1 MQPYRY
7 EELSWPQVREAVRRD
22 PVVVLPVGTTEQHGP
37 HLPLMTDYLTAG
49 RIAEAAV
56 QRLAEQAGAD
66 GPPALV
72 MHPVPYSFNEH
83 HLDYPGTIAIDAHT
97 IIDYLAC
104 IGRSLAHHGFR
115 HLVLFNGHG
124 SNVPF
129 IDIAARLVNNQTEAI
144 CAALSWWSLL
154 HPEDLSWRESAYPGG
169 FSHAC
174 EAETS
179 LILHLQG
186 DLVDMTKAVKA
197 MDEVQRSEHIFWDLA
212 KGGPVNFQEFFSRNS
227 STGIQGDPTLATSEK
242 GKVLADAATGHL
254 ASFLLEFRAR
264 EIRPRR
270 DFHDRPQ
277 PALR

>member
-1 MQPYRY
+1 MQTYRY
-7 EELSWPQVREAVRRD
+7 EELSWPQVREAVAQD

-37 HLPLMTDYLTAG
+37 HLPLMTDYVTAG
-49 RIAEAAV
+49 GIADSAV
-56 QRLAEQAGAD
+56 RRLAEEAGEGA
-66 GPPALV
+66 PPALV
-72 MHPVPYSFNEH
+72 MHPVAYSFNEH

-115 HLVLFNGHG
+115 HIVLYNGHG
-124 SNVPF
+124 SNAPF
-129 IDIAARLVNNQTEAI
+129 IDIAARLVNNQTQAI

-154 HPEDLSWRESAYPGG
+154 RPEDLGWRESPYPGG

-179 LILHLQG
+179 LLLHLRA
-186 DLVDMTKAVKA
+186 DLVDMTKAVRT
-197 MDEVQRSEHIFWDLA
+197 MDEVQRSEHIYWDLA
-212 KGGPVNFQEFFSRNS
+212 GGGPVSFQEFFSRNS
-227 STGIQGDPTLATSEK
+227 STGIQGDPTLATEEK
-242 GKVLADAATGHL
+242 GRLLAAAATKQL

-270 DFHDRPQ
+270 DFHAQ
-277 PALR
+277 GGAG